1 MPSLLLQPK
10 LSGRPIVMKCTSR
23 KAKARALV
31 AACLVVCAALVFFYQ
46 YSKDADDL
54 TERPLKRR
62 LYGDHHRLEDSD
74 NTVDDKASS
83 KSTFVWPWSKKGSLS
98 AADDCRALKVRRDVD
113 IHTPD
118 VYPTLNFKPQSRSYW
133 NQTFE
138 DRYYQIRKQ
147 WAKLPLEV
155 IVIPHSHN
163 DPGWLKT
170 FEGYF
175 LSNTA
180 HILNNMVDFLQKHK
194 DFSFLWAEMCFF
206 SRWWRSL
213 ENRPHLRDAVRHLV
227 HRGQLEMVTGGWVMT
242 DEAAAHY
249 HAMVDQLV
257 EGHQWLRSTLGV
269 MPRAGWS
276 IDPFGHGATVPYL
289 LQAAGIHNTFVQ
301 RTHFAWKEYLAAR
314 RDLEFLWKTPFQTAY
329 FNDSGVLTHMAPFE
343 LYSIKHTCGPNT
355 AVCLKFDFRQL
366 AGEYTESRAA
376 QVADHNVGTLA
387 ELLLGQYGRI
397 GSLFPHNVA
406 LVPLGD
412 DFRFD
417 HDIEWEQQ
425 YANYRKLFDYINKSK
440 RMHAHVRFGT
450 LSDYFEEV
458 YTRMEK
464 GVSREHPFA
473 RLTGDFHSYGDM
485 YAEGKPSYWTGYFT
499 TRPYLKHFA
508 RELEHWL
515 RAAEILFSLARVY
528 LNESGQTDLAR
539 RMDAD
544 YVFLVQT
551 RDALGL
557 FQHHD
562 AITGTSKEGVMT
574 DYGSRM
580 YNGMKEAMGVIAHAA
595 QYLMLVEQPVI
606 SDAIHSPRPVTS
618 YLFPDVQRPT
628 YDVLPIKLPLTVPG
642 LHGRKIVLYNSHAR
656 ALQEVVSVHVYDPV
670 ARVLDSAGE
679 DVLFQLNPV
688 WNDSAAVSSD
698 VFELVFVA
706 NLAPLSLSTYSLL
719 MEPGRM
725 ATPKTRVS
733 MFVADTWTGAS
744 AQSVFNFES
753 PHTGPI
759 VLSTPYLEATFSH
772 ETGLLRSL
780 KLLKSGL
787 ERRMN
792 VSFSAYR
799 SLEFH
804 SGAYLFE
811 PDASDPFLNVTGRF
825 PIVRV
830 IQGPITSELVS
841 SYADG
846 LTHTFRVYHTQSF
859 LGGGLEMSVVF
870 DLSRRSDYNVEMF
883 MKLDTDIDNGDR
895 TFYTD
900 SSGFLMM
907 KRITDVRLPV
917 EANYYPVT
925 AAAYLEDELSR
936 LTLLVSH
943 AHGAASVQPGS
954 LEVMLDRK
962 LRYDDSRGLGE
973 GVLDVRQTQANFWLL
988 LEPSVPKPVNAR
1000 DRGEAG
1006 EGHKKGEGVPNL
1018 SSLAHSLSERLLYP
1032 VVVLATEG
1040 QQNRLLHPSF
1050 TFLQGS
1056 YPCLTW
1062 MMNLRTVPLEE
1073 DFDRPSKSS
1082 LLILHRKAGSCRVA
1096 NLGPATCDAQ
1106 KPSVS
1111 AGASASS
1118 SSASSLRAQ
1127 NFRLIKVQSVHRT
1140 TLTGVR
1146 NGARL
1151 PDVRAVDVAPMEIV
1165 TLNVTFGP

>member
-1 MPSLLLQPK
+1 M
-10 LSGRPIVMKCTSR
+10 MCASR
-23 KAKARALV
+23 KAKVRALV
-31 AACLVVCAALVFFYQ
+31 AACLLVCAALVFFYH
-46 YSKDADDL
+46 YSNDAGEL
-54 TERPLKRR
+54 SELHRKR
-62 LYGDHHRLEDSD
+62 LYGGDHRRREDDSSL
-74 NTVDDKASS
+74 NFVHDKAPSS
-83 KSTFVWPWSKKGSLS
+83 KSSFTWSWAKRETLT
-98 AADDCRALKVRRDVD
+98 AAGDCRALKVRRDVD
-113 IHTPD
+113 IYTPD

-138 DRYYQIRKQ
+138 NRYYETRKQ

-180 HILNNMVDFLQKHK
+180 HILNNMVEFLQKHK

-213 ENRPHLRDAVRHLV
+213 ENRPHLREAVRHLV
-227 HRGQLEMVTGGWVMT
+227 HRGQLEMVTGR
-242 DEAAAHY
+242 
-249 HAMVDQLV
+249 L
-257 EGHQWLRSTLGV
+257 
-269 MPRAGWS
+269 GWS

-289 LQAAGIHNTFVQ
+289 LQAAGIRSTFIQ
-301 RTHFAWKEYLAAR
+301 RTHFAWKEFLAAR
-314 RDLEFLWKTPFQTAY
+314 RDLEFLWKTPFPTTY
-329 FNDSGVLTHMAPFE
+329 FNDSGVVTHMAPFE

-355 AVCLKFDFRQL
+355 DVCLKFDFRRL
-366 AGEYTESRAA
+366 AGEYTESRAS
-376 QVADHNVGTLA
+376 QVADHNVATLA

-440 RMHAHVRFGT
+440 RLHAHVRFGT

-458 YTRMEK
+458 YARMEK

-473 RLTGDFHSYGDM
+473 KLAGDFHSYGDM

-499 TRPYLKHFA
+499 TRPYLKHFS

-515 RAAEILFSLARVY
+515 RAAEILYSLARVY
-528 LNESGQTDLAR
+528 LNESGQTDLGR
-539 RMDAD
+539 RLDAD

-562 AITGTSKEGVMT
+562 AITGTSKEGVMAGLWLT
-574 DYGSRM
+574 HPMVS
-580 YNGMKEAMGVIAHAA
+580 AA
-595 QYLMLVEQPVI
+595 IQSQ
-606 SDAIHSPRPVTS
+606 RPVTS
-618 YLFPDVQRPT
+618 YLYPDVQRPT
-628 YDVLPIKLPLTVPG
+628 YDVLPIKLPLSVPEI
-642 LHGRKIVLYNSHAR
+642 HGRKIVLYNSHAQT
-656 ALQEVVSVHVYDPV
+656 LQEVVRVHVYDPV
-670 ARVLDSAGE
+670 SRVLDATGE

-688 WNDSAAVSSD
+688 WTDASAVSSV
-698 VFELVFVA
+698 VFELVFIA
-706 NLAPLSLSTYSLL
+706 KLPPLSLSTYTLL
-719 MEPGRM
+719 VEPGRLT
-725 ATPKTRVS
+725 TPKTRVS
-733 MFVADTWTGAS
+733 MFVGDAWSGAG
-744 AQSVFNFES
+744 AQSIFNFES
-753 PHTGPI
+753 PHTKPI
-759 VLSTPYLEATFSH
+759 VLSTPYVEATFSH
-772 ETGLLRSL
+772 ETGLLRS
-780 KLLKSGL
+780 
-787 ERRMN
+787 
-792 VSFSAYR
+792 
-799 SLEFH
+799 EFH

-811 PDASDPFLNVTGRF
+811 PDASDPFVNVTGRF

-830 IQGPITSELVS
+830 VQGPITSELVS
-841 SYADG
+841 AYADG
-846 LTHTFRVYHTQSF
+846 LTHTFRVYHVDGF

-870 DLSRRSDYNVEMF
+870 DLSKRSDYNVEMF
-883 MKLDTDIDNGDR
+883 MKLDTDVDSGDR

-900 SSGFLMM
+900 SSGFQMM
-907 KRITDVRLPV
+907 KRVTDVRLPV

-936 LTLLVSH
+936 VTLLVSH

-973 GVLDVRQTQANFWLL
+973 GVLDVRETQADFWLL
-988 LEPSVPKPVNAR
+988 LEPMIPENAVK
-1000 DRGEAG
+1000 DSEGNKLAG
-1006 EGHKKGEGVPNL
+1006 HEDGGKKSQDLPNL
-1018 SSLAHSLSERLLYP
+1018 SSLAHSLSQRLLYP

-1040 QQNRLLHPSF
+1040 QQNRALHPGFSF
-1050 TFLQGS
+1050 LHEG
-1056 YPCLTW
+1056 YPCSTW
-1062 MMNLRTVPLEE
+1062 MMNLRTVPLEQ

-1096 NLGPATCDAQ
+1096 SLGLPSCELEKTYVSLGTGAQGDA
-1106 KPSVS
+1106 PSS
-1111 AGASASS
+1111 RHASS
-1118 SSASSLRAQ
+1118 RPER
-1127 NFRLIKVQSVHRT
+1127 FRLVKVQSVHRT

-1151 PDVRAVDVAPMEIV
+1151 PDVNAVDVPPMEIV

>member
-1 MPSLLLQPK
+1 
-10 LSGRPIVMKCTSR
+10 MKCANR
-23 KAKARALV
+23 NGKVRAF
-31 AACLVVCAALVFFYQ
+31 AAFCLVTCAALVCFYY
-46 YSKDADDL
+46 YSKNAQESSEL
-54 TERPLKRR
+54 HLRQK
-62 LYGDHHRLEDSD
+62 LYGDARRQHDSSD
-74 NTVDDKASS
+74 VVDTKAS
-83 KSTFVWPWSKKGSLS
+83 KSTFAWPWAKKDAAWS
-98 AADDCRALKVRRDVD
+98 AAGDCSAVKMRRNVD
-113 IHTPD
+113 IYTPD
-118 VYPTLNFKPQSRSYW
+118 VYPTLNFKPQSRTYW

-138 DRYYQIRKQ
+138 DRYYETRSQ

-175 LSNTA
+175 LGNTA
-180 HILNNMVDFLQKHK
+180 QILNNMVDFLQKHK
-194 DFSFLWAEMCFF
+194 DFSFVWAEMCFF

-213 ENRPHLRDAVRHLV
+213 QNRPHLRDAVRHLV
-227 HRGQLEMVTGGWVMT
+227 RRGQLEMLTGGWVMS
-242 DEAAAHY
+242 DEAAVHY

-269 MPRAGWS
+269 VPRTGWS
-276 IDPFGHGATVPYL
+276 IDPFGHGAAMPYL
-289 LQAAGIHNTFVQ
+289 LQAAGIHSTFVQ
-301 RTHFAWKEYLAAR
+301 RTHFAWKAYLAAR
-314 RDLEFLWKTPFQTAY
+314 RDLEFLWKTPFPTTY

-355 AVCLKFDFRQL
+355 EVCLKFDFRRL
-366 AGEYTESRAA
+366 AGEYTESRST
-376 QVADHNVGTLA
+376 QVAEHNVATLA

-417 HDIEWEQQ
+417 HEIEWEQQ
-425 YANYRKLFDYINKSK
+425 YVNYRKLFDYINKSK
-440 RMHAHVRFGT
+440 RLHAHVRFGT

-464 GVSREHPFA
+464 GVAREHPFA
-473 RLTGDFHSYGDM
+473 KLMGDFHSYGDM

-499 TRPYLKHFA
+499 TRPYMKHFC

-515 RAAEILFSLARVY
+515 RAAEILFSVARPY
-528 LNESGQTDLAR
+528 LNESGQEDLAR
-539 RMDAD
+539 RLDAD

-562 AITGTSKEGVMT
+562 AITGTSKEGVMA

-595 QYLMLVEQPVI
+595 QYLMLIEQPKVN
-606 SDAIHSPRPVTS
+606 DAIHSPRPVAS
-618 YLFPDVQRPT
+618 YLFPDVQRPS
-628 YDVLPIKLPLTVPG
+628 YDVLPIKLPLTVPP
-642 LHGRKIVLYNSHAR
+642 LHGRKVVLYNSHAQAR
-656 ALQEVVSVHVYDPV
+656 QEVVRLHVYDAV
-670 ARVLDSAGE
+670 ARVLGPSGE

-688 WNDSAAVSSD
+688 WTETAAVSTD
-698 VFELVFVA
+698 VFELVLLVK
-706 NLAPLSLSTYSLL
+706 LAALSLSTYTLL
-719 MEPGRM
+719 LEPGQLT
-725 ATPKTRVS
+725 TPKTRVS
-733 MFVADTWTGAS
+733 MFVADTWSGAS

-753 PHTGPI
+753 PHTKPI
-759 VLSTPYLEATFSH
+759 VLLTPYMEATFSH
-772 ETGLLRSL
+772 ETGLLRSVKIL
-780 KLLKSGL
+780 RNGL
-787 ERRMN
+787 ESKVN

-811 PDASDPFLNVTGRF
+811 PDASDPFVNVTGRF

-830 IQGPITSELVS
+830 VQGPITSELVTA
-841 SYADG
+841 YADG
-846 LTHTFRVYHTQSF
+846 LTHTFRVYHVEGL
-859 LGGGLEMSVVF
+859 LGGGLEMSAMF

-883 MKLDTDIDNGDR
+883 MKLDTDVNNEDR

-900 SSGFLMM
+900 SSGLQMM
-907 KRITDVRLPV
+907 KRVTDVRLPV

-925 AAAYLEDELSR
+925 TAAYLEDERSR
-936 LTLLVSH
+936 VTLLVSH

-973 GVLDVRQTQANFWLL
+973 GVLDVRETQANFWLL
-988 LEPSVPKPVNAR
+988 LESRVPGGT
-1000 DRGEAG
+1000 GE
-1006 EGHKKGEGVPNL
+1006 EGKGANEVPNL
-1018 SSLAHSLSERLLYP
+1018 SALAHSLSERLLYP

-1040 QQNRLLHPSF
+1040 QQNRALRPALS
-1050 TFLQGS
+1050 FLQGS
-1056 YPCLTW
+1056 YPCATW
-1062 MMNLRTVPLEE
+1062 MMNLRTAPLED
-1073 DFDRPSKSS
+1073 DFDRPSKNS
-1082 LLILHRKAGSCRVA
+1082 LLLLHRKAGSCRVA
-1096 NLGPATCDAQ
+1096 GVGPATCLLEMA
-1106 KPSVS
+1106 PSLGR
-1111 AGASASS
+1111 AGRATKAPPSPLASAR
-1118 SSASSLRAQ
+1118 LQ
-1127 NFRLIKVQSVHRT
+1127 NFRLVKVQQVHRT
-1140 TLTGVR
+1140 TLTGTR

-1151 PDVRAVDVAPMEIV
+1151 HSVHVVDIPPMEIV

>member
-1 MPSLLLQPK
+1 M
-10 LSGRPIVMKCTSR
+10 MCASR
-23 KAKARALV
+23 KAKVRALV
-31 AACLVVCAALVFFYQ
+31 AACLLVCAALVFFYH
-46 YSKDADDL
+46 YSNDAGEL
-54 TERPLKRR
+54 SELHRKR
-62 LYGDHHRLEDSD
+62 LYGGDHRRREDDSSF
-74 NTVDDKASS
+74 NFVHDKAPSS
-83 KSTFVWPWSKKGSLS
+83 KSSFTWPWAKRETLT
-98 AADDCRALKVRRDVD
+98 AAGDCRALKVRRDVD
-113 IHTPD
+113 IYTPD

-138 DRYYQIRKQ
+138 NRYYETRKQ

-180 HILNNMVDFLQKHK
+180 HILNNMVEFLQKHK

-213 ENRPHLRDAVRHLV
+213 ENRPHLREAVRHLV

-249 HAMVDQLV
+249 YAMVDQLV

-269 MPRAGWS
+269 VPRAGWS

-289 LQAAGIHNTFVQ
+289 LQAAGIRSTFIQ
-301 RTHFAWKEYLAAR
+301 RTHFAWKEFLAAR
-314 RDLEFLWKTPFQTAY
+314 RDLEFLWKTPFPTTY
-329 FNDSGVLTHMAPFE
+329 FNDSGVVTHMAPFE

-355 AVCLKFDFRQL
+355 DVCLKFDFRRL
-366 AGEYTESRAA
+366 AGEYTESRAS
-376 QVADHNVGTLA
+376 QVADHNVATLA

-440 RMHAHVRFGT
+440 RLHAHVRFGT

-458 YTRMEK
+458 YARMEK

-473 RLTGDFHSYGDM
+473 KLAGDFHSYGDM

-499 TRPYLKHFA
+499 TRPYLKHFS

-515 RAAEILFSLARVY
+515 RAAEILYSLARVY
-528 LNESGQTDLAR
+528 LNESGQTDLGR
-539 RMDAD
+539 RLDAD

-562 AITGTSKEGVMT
+562 AITGTSKEGVMA

-595 QYLMLVEQPVI
+595 QYLMLVEQPMV
-606 SDAIHSPRPVTS
+606 SAAIQSQRPVTS
-618 YLFPDVQRPT
+618 YLYPDVQRPT
-628 YDVLPIKLPLTVPG
+628 YDVLPIKLPLSVPEI
-642 LHGRKIVLYNSHAR
+642 HGRKIVLYNSHAQT
-656 ALQEVVSVHVYDPV
+656 LQEVVRVHVYDPV
-670 ARVLDSAGE
+670 SRVLDATGE

-688 WNDSAAVSSD
+688 WTDASAVSSV
-698 VFELVFVA
+698 VFELVFIA
-706 NLAPLSLSTYSLL
+706 KLPPLSLSTYTLL
-719 MEPGRM
+719 VEPGRLT
-725 ATPKTRVS
+725 TPKTRVS
-733 MFVADTWTGAS
+733 MFVGDAWSGAG
-744 AQSVFNFES
+744 AQSIFNFES
-753 PHTGPI
+753 PHTKPI
-759 VLSTPYLEATFSH
+759 VLSTPYVEATFSH
-772 ETGLLRSL
+772 ETGLLRSIRL
-780 KLLKSGL
+780 RKSGL
-787 ERRMN
+787 ERRVN
-792 VSFSAYR
+792 VSFNAYR

-811 PDASDPFLNVTGRF
+811 PDASDPFVNVTGRF

-830 IQGPITSELVS
+830 VQGPITSELVS
-841 SYADG
+841 AYADG
-846 LTHTFRVYHTQSF
+846 LTHTFRVYHVDGF

-870 DLSRRSDYNVEMF
+870 DLSKRSDYNVEMF
-883 MKLDTDIDNGDR
+883 MKLDTDVDSGDR

-900 SSGFLMM
+900 SSGFQMM
-907 KRITDVRLPV
+907 KRVTDVRLPV

-936 LTLLVSH
+936 INLLVSH

-973 GVLDVRQTQANFWLL
+973 GVLDVRETQADFWLL
-988 LEPSVPKPVNAR
+988 LEPMIPENTVKDSEGNKL
-1000 DRGEAG
+1000 AG
-1006 EGHKKGEGVPNL
+1006 HEDGGKKSQDLPNL
-1018 SSLAHSLSERLLYP
+1018 SSLAHSLSQRLLYP

-1040 QQNRLLHPSF
+1040 QQNRALHPGFSF
-1050 TFLQGS
+1050 LHEG
-1056 YPCLTW
+1056 YPCSTW
-1062 MMNLRTVPLEE
+1062 MMNLRTVPLEQ

-1096 NLGPATCDAQ
+1096 SLGLPSCELEKTYVSSGTGSQGDA
-1106 KPSVS
+1106 PSS
-1111 AGASASS
+1111 KHASS
-1118 SSASSLRAQ
+1118 RPER
-1127 NFRLIKVQSVHRT
+1127 FRLVKVQSVHRT

-1151 PDVRAVDVAPMEIV
+1151 PDVNAVDVAPMEIV

>member
-1 MPSLLLQPK
+1 MHLN
-10 LSGRPIVMKCTSR
+10 
-23 KAKARALV
+23 AAAV
-31 AACLVVCAALVFFYQ
+31 AGIRTR
-46 YSKDADDL
+46 DL
-54 TERPLKRR
+54 R
-62 LYGDHHRLEDSD
+62 
-74 NTVDDKASS
+74 
-83 KSTFVWPWSKKGSLS
+83 W
-98 AADDCRALKVRRDVD
+98 
-113 IHTPD
+113 
-118 VYPTLNFKPQSRSYW
+118 
-133 NQTFE
+133 
-138 DRYYQIRKQ
+138 
-147 WAKLPLEV
+147 V

-180 HILNNMVDFLQKHK
+180 HILNNMVEFLQKHK
-194 DFSFLWAEMCFF
+194 DFSFSGPRCASSHAGGAATEIPLPPKRSVVSTGRAP
-206 SRWWRSL
+206 SRRICHLPPGKRGMDALSPGCCRGSQTPLRYPVVYTSTTLVRRKQEKTVRLTLLASGCLVMHEEQKNHRRQRRCL
-213 ENRPHLRDAVRHLV
+213 ENRPHLREAVRHLV

-249 HAMVDQLV
+249 YAMVDQLV
-257 EGHQWLRSTLGV
+257 EGHQWLRSTLGWY
-269 MPRAGWS
+269 RAQAGPS
-276 IDPFGHGATVPYL
+276 TRSGTARQYRTCYRPPASVAPSSSVPTL
-289 LQAAGIHNTFVQ
+289 LGKSSSL
-301 RTHFAWKEYLAAR
+301 R
-314 RDLEFLWKTPFQTAY
+314 
-329 FNDSGVLTHMAPFE
+329 G
-343 LYSIKHTCGPNT
+343 
-355 AVCLKFDFRQL
+355 
-366 AGEYTESRAA
+366 AGEYTESRAS
-376 QVADHNVGTLA
+376 QVADHNVATLA

-440 RMHAHVRFGT
+440 RLHAHVRFGT

-458 YTRMEK
+458 YARMEK

-473 RLTGDFHSYGDM
+473 KLAGDFHSYGDM

-499 TRPYLKHFA
+499 TRPYLKHFS

-515 RAAEILFSLARVY
+515 RAAEILYSLSRVY
-528 LNESGQTDLAR
+528 LNESGQMDLGR
-539 RMDAD
+539 RLDAD

-562 AITGTSKEGVMT
+562 AITGTSKEGVMA

-595 QYLMLVEQPVI
+595 QYLMLVEQPMV
-606 SDAIHSPRPVTS
+606 SAAIQSQRPVTS
-618 YLFPDVQRPT
+618 YLYPDVQRPT
-628 YDVLPIKLPLTVPG
+628 YD
-642 LHGRKIVLYNSHAR
+642 
-656 ALQEVVSVHVYDPV
+656 EVVRVHVYDPV
-670 ARVLDSAGE
+670 SRVLDATGE

-688 WNDSAAVSSD
+688 WTDASAVSSV
-698 VFELVFVA
+698 VFELVFIVK
-706 NLAPLSLSTYSLL
+706 LPPLSLSTYTLL
-719 MEPGRM
+719 VEPGRLT
-725 ATPKTRVS
+725 TPKTRVS
-733 MFVADTWTGAS
+733 MFVGDAWSGAG
-744 AQSVFNFES
+744 AQSIFNFES
-753 PHTGPI
+753 PHTKPI
-759 VLSTPYLEATFSH
+759 VLSTP
-772 ETGLLRSL
+772 GRV
-780 KLLKSGL
+780 
-787 ERRMN
+787 N
-792 VSFSAYR
+792 VSFNAYR

-811 PDASDPFLNVTGRF
+811 PDASDPFVNVTGRF

-830 IQGPITSELVS
+830 VQGPITSELVS
-841 SYADG
+841 AYADG
-846 LTHTFRVYHTQSF
+846 LTHTFRVYHVDGF

-870 DLSRRSDYNVEMF
+870 DLSKRSDYNVEMF
-883 MKLDTDIDNGDR
+883 MKLDTDVDSGDR

-900 SSGFLMM
+900 SSGFQMM
-907 KRITDVRLPV
+907 KRVTDVRLPV

-936 LTLLVSH
+936 VTLLVSH

-973 GVLDVRQTQANFWLL
+973 GVLDVRETQADFWLL
-988 LEPSVPKPVNAR
+988 LEP
-1000 DRGEAG
+1000 
-1006 EGHKKGEGVPNL
+1006 
-1018 SSLAHSLSERLLYP
+1018 RLLYP

-1040 QQNRLLHPSF
+1040 QQNRALHPGFSF
-1050 TFLQGS
+1050 LHEG
-1056 YPCLTW
+1056 YPCSTW
-1062 MMNLRTVPLEE
+1062 MMNLRTVPLEQ

-1096 NLGPATCDAQ
+1096 SLGLPSCELEKTYVSSGTGSQGDA
-1106 KPSVS
+1106 PSLRH
-1111 AGASASS
+1111 ASS
-1118 SSASSLRAQ
+1118 RPER
-1127 NFRLIKVQSVHRT
+1127 FRLVKVQSVHRT

-1151 PDVRAVDVAPMEIV
+1151 PDVNAVDVPPMEIV